1 MNSYEKEIL
10 KEIYTWQKKM
20 KRRPT
25 LVDRVS
31 KNIQNKVNDLIPHK
45 AHEVITIAI
54 KNMIKAVV
62 TGSEFIT
69 GKPHEKQSLEQR
81 DKKAKER
88 LVLYQRTASLEGAGT
103 GAGGILLGIADFP
116 LLLSIKMRFLFD
128 IASVYGFD
136 VRDLKERIYILH
148 LFQLTFSSRQK
159 RAFVYRKV
167 MDWDNYI
174 YKNPQS
180 MDSIDWRVF
189 QQEYRDYL
197 DLAKLLQF
205 IPLIGAVFGAYANYK
220 LLDELGDTAIN
231 CYRLRI
237 LSRGDNDLSI

>member
-1 MNSYEKEIL
+1 MKSYDKEIL
-10 KEIYTWQKKM
+10 KEIYSWQKKM
-20 KRRPT
+20 TRRPT
-25 LVDRVS
+25 LIDKLS
-31 KNIQNKVNDLIPHK
+31 KRIQNRVNDFIPQK
-45 AHEVITIAI
+45 AHEIITIAI
-54 KNMIKAVV
+54 KNMVKAVF

-69 GKPHEKQSLEQR
+69 GKPHVNKTLEQR
-81 DKKAKER
+81 DKIAKER
-88 LVLYQRTASLEGAGT
+88 LIFYQRTASIEGAGT
-103 GAGGILLGIADFP
+103 GAGGIFLGLADFP

-159 RAFVYRKV
+159 RATVYHKV
-167 MDWDNYI
+167 TNWENHIDNDLL
-174 YKNPQS
+174 S
-180 MDSIDWRVF
+180 MDSIDWRAF

-205 IPLIGAVFGAYANYK
+205 IPVIGAAFGAYANYK
-220 LLDELGDTAIN
+220 LLDELGETAMN

-237 LSRGDNDLSI
+237 LRAND